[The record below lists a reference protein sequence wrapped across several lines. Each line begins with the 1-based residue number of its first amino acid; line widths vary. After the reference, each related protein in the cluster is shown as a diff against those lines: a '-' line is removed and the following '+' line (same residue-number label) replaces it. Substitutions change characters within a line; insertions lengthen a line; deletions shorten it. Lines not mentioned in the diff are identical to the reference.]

1 MNRSKDRILITHT
14 GSLPRPDGLA
24 EPLAAFDAGSLGQG
38 ERATLAARVSNAVTR
53 IVARQAG
60 IGIDVVSDGE
70 MSKFS
75 YTTYVKQRVT
85 GFEGA
90 SEPLTLSEF
99 ADFPGIAASGTLR
112 VPNPSCVGPV
122 TFRGGD
128 AVAADVA
135 NLKSALQ
142 DIPEVEGFMNAASP
156 GIIADYFHNEYYGTD
171 EEYLW
176 ALAKA
181 MKPEYDMIAASGLV
195 LQIDCPDLALGR
207 HFAPKPLAV
216 PAFRA
221 RIAQRV
227 DALNHALR
235 DIPPERIRMHIC
247 WGNYPSP
254 HHHDI
259 PLHEIADVVLRARP
273 AALLIE
279 AANPRHSHEW
289 RVFEDLPLPEGKI
302 LVPGVIDTLST
313 YVEHPRVIA
322 DRILRYARTV
332 GRENVIAGTDC
343 GFATFA
349 DSTPVDPDIG
359 WAKLRALA
367 EGAEIA
373 SRELWSTAHERGRA
387 PVSNADVHTPDA
399 ASSIS

>member
-1 MNRSKDRILITHT
+1 MKRSQHRILTTHT
-14 GSLPRPDGLA
+14 GSLPRPGGLA
-24 EPLAAFDAGSLGQG
+24 EQLAAFDASSLGQG
-38 ERATLAARVSNAVTR
+38 ERAALATRVSGAVTR
-53 IVARQAG
+53 IVARQAD

-112 VPNPSCVGPV
+112 VSNPSCVGPV
-122 TFRGGD
+122 AFRGGD
-128 AVAADVA
+128 AVAADVT

-142 DIPEVEGFMNAASP
+142 DTPGVEGFMNAASP
-156 GIIADYFHNEYYGTD
+156 GIIADYFRNEYYGSE
-171 EEYLW
+171 EEYLF
-176 ALAKA
+176 ALAEA
-181 MKPEYDMIAASGLV
+181 MKPEYDIIAASGLV

-207 HFAPKPLAV
+207 HFGPRPLDV
-216 PAFRA
+216 PTFRA

-227 DALNHALR
+227 EALNHALR
-235 DIPPERIRMHIC
+235 DIPPERLRMHVC

-259 PLHEIADVVLRARP
+259 PLDEIVDTVLRARP
-273 AALLIE
+273 AALLME

-289 RVFEDLPLPEGKI
+289 RVFEDLALPEGKV

-313 YVEHPRVIA
+313 YIEHPRVIA

-349 DSTPVDPDIG
+349 DSTPVDPDIA

-367 EGAEIA
+367 EGADIA
-373 SRELWSTAHERGRA
+373 SRELWPPKPLRA
-387 PVSNADVHTPDA
+387 
-399 ASSIS
+399 

>member
-1 MNRSKDRILITHT
+1 MNRSEDRILTTHT

-24 EPLAAFDAGSLGQG
+24 EQLAAFDAGSLGHG
-38 ERATLAARVSNAVTR
+38 ERAALATRVSDAVTR
-53 IVARQAG
+53 IVARQDD

-85 GFEGA
+85 GFQGA

-99 ADFPGIAASGTLR
+99 ADFPGLAGNGTLK
-112 VPNPSCVGPV
+112 VPNPSCTGPV
-122 TFRGGD
+122 AFRGGD

-142 DIPEVEGFMNAASP
+142 HTPRAEGFMNAASP
-156 GIIADYFHNEYYGTD
+156 GIIADYFHNEYYRTD

-176 ALAKA
+176 ALAEA

-195 LQIDCPDLALGR
+195 LQVDCPDLALGR
-207 HFAPKPLAV
+207 HFAPEPLDV
-216 PAFRA
+216 STFRA

-227 DALNHALR
+227 EALNHALR
-235 DIPPERIRMHIC
+235 DIPPDRIRMHIC
-247 WGNYPSP
+247 WGNYASP

-259 PLHEIADVVLRARP
+259 PLGEIADIVLRARP
-273 AALLIE
+273 GALLVE

-289 RVFEDLPLPEGKI
+289 RVFQDVALPEGKV
-302 LVPGVIDTLST
+302 LVPGVIDTLSA

-322 DRILRYARTV
+322 DRILRYAHTV
-332 GRENVIAGTDC
+332 GREKVIAGTDC

-349 DSTPVDPDIG
+349 DSTPVDPDVA
-359 WAKLRALA
+359 WAKLRALS
-367 EGAEIA
+367 EGADMA
-373 SRELWSTAHERGRA
+373 SRELWLPSTRL
-387 PVSNADVHTPDA
+387 
-399 ASSIS
+399 